1 MLFFSSAASELYSF
15 YHSPKPYT
23 VLVDGLQALE
33 ALQERNICVGAI
45 SNFDNRL
52 HDIIP
57 GLGIKKY
64 LNFVITSEDAKSS
77 KPESKIFEMAEKQS
91 SIANLRPN
99 QILHIGDDL
108 DNDYYGALNMCWHS
122 LLVDRWGGGYTLL
135 DEDKIIENIMDIFHR
150 KSF

>member
-23 VLVDGLQALE
+23 VLEDGLQALE

-57 GLGIKKY
+57 GKY
-64 LNFVITSEDAKSS
+64 KTYKYSNANQWFDSCNIIGNSVTHLVK
-77 KPESKIFEMAEKQS
+77 
-91 SIANLRPN
+91 NLRSGHKEVSQFCN
-99 QILHIGDDL
+99 YLRRCKKLKTRI
-108 DNDYYGALNMCWHS
+108 
-122 LLVDRWGGGYTLL
+122 
-135 DEDKIIENIMDIFHR
+135 KNIWNGR
-150 KSF
+150 KTKQYCKPQTQSNTSHW